1 MSCVRF
7 AIVAIAGLIVSPI
20 FGTPYYWFGGEGSVT
35 DPTKYHYG
43 NAPSDPADTLLV
55 NNKNESEVEGWEP
68 VASRILFPASF
79 QLSAIKLDTPT
90 EPVSPDPCAT
100 VFEGADA
107 NSTLYLDRG
116 SQITIGTDR
125 ELTVR
130 NLRIVRDNHATG
142 NVGTAIK
149 NSGKLTFGEGSSFAT
164 ETAAEYVFLPG
175 GAVLK
180 IDGGDVSL
188 ASLSMQT
195 DENGTGLLDVRSGKL
210 TLGGGYADTLTKNAN
225 VRFTGGDIV
234 LQTSLG
240 TPSYLPQGKDAT
252 LTVNNNTVTA
262 VDFRGGAVAEGER
275 LAWRGTVNVTNGTGT
290 ALIPD
295 FNGTIYGGGTLRVGS
310 IYQWLRPVTQD
321 VQLAEIA
328 LTKGLDLSTT
338 EGVSEFR
345 FRGDTAFV
353 PWNGAMSWAVHSG
366 AYRAVLFG
374 KTTFATVDG
383 ASGATRNMS
392 PLNLISSYRS
402 SLAVTG
408 PGTVTVRYDG
418 GNNGVGTTSER
429 LASFSQDP
437 NSTFMLELAP
447 YHGRFRVQDLELG
460 AGATYKL
467 SSYLSGDEILE
478 VVGKVEADATSQFV
492 SLNTPTY
499 ITTAPVARFIS
510 LDDEA
515 TLPQVPDP
523 ANLPETHS
531 VQRVGGC
538 VFIAPKDGVAV
549 TSGGAGTWSG
559 NGTTGKWS
567 EDANWVSGRPT
578 WYYRVTLGGTRNLYS
593 ENDITEEAY
602 RGYASVDVAASA
614 GPFHVSGVA
623 IPLSQDYA
631 ETEASGAVSSAS
643 PFPAFFELP
652 LSSAKTTFAAIV
664 RSDKGMIVF
673 RDSVSVPSG
682 DFIPCGSVVVEG
694 EGAVAAKGLRFGHG
708 FYRPTILTV
717 QKGGTVTATAQE
729 TANSEVASLWIAKT
743 GTVDVTGDWKWNAN
757 SNEHQIDGALNVS
770 GNLGGDAAQSYFGE
784 GVVKIGGTSDETT
797 AVRIGEGVTLAP
809 AGWGQ
814 MKLDVVSSA
823 KVGAQ
828 ADWTYAAASLDVS
841 GLDAEVAFVGDQ
853 TITVDAPFVG
863 YDFSVAKEGTG
874 TLVLASGVGTSLAS
888 RTASVEAGTLA
899 WTDDAAVGELKVE
912 SGVTLAF
919 GVKANGEPA
928 ALALGA
934 SVDLDG
940 VTVKPLDADGWTAID
955 AGAKTILTVP
965 AGCEIT
971 GTPTVPEKIRLR
983 TVINADGSMSLK
995 AKTVKGL
1002 AIILR

>member
-7 AIVAIAGLIVSPI
+7 AALAITGLIVSPV
-20 FGTPYYWFGGEGSVT
+20 FGAPYYWFGGEGTVT

-43 NAPSDPADTLLV
+43 NAPSDPADSLLV
-55 NNKNESEVEGWEP
+55 NNKNESGAEGWEP
-68 VASRILFPASF
+68 VASRILFPTSF
-79 QLSAIKLDTPT
+79 QLSAVNLDTPA
-90 EPVSPDPCAT
+90 EPASPDPCAT
-100 VFEGADA
+100 VFEGTDAD
-107 NSTLYLDRG
+107 STLYLDRG
-116 SQITIGTDR
+116 SQITIGTGR

-130 NLRIVRDNHATG
+130 NLKIVRDNHATQK
-142 NVGTAIK
+142 VGMAIK

-188 ASLSMQT
+188 ASLTMQT
-195 DENGTGLLDVRSGKL
+195 DENGTGLLDVRSGRL
-210 TLGGGYADTLTKNAN
+210 TLGGGYGDTLTKNAN

-234 LQTSLG
+234 IQTGLG
-240 TPSYLPQGKDAT
+240 TPRYLPKGKDTT
-252 LTVNNNTVTA
+252 LTVNNNGITA
-262 VDFRGGAVAEGER
+262 VDFREGVVAEGER
-275 LAWRGTVNVTNGTGT
+275 LAWRGTVNVTNGNGT
-290 ALIPD
+290 AFIPD

-310 IYQWLRPVTQD
+310 VFQIRPVTQD

-328 LTKGLDLSTT
+328 LTKGIYVNTT

-353 PWNGAMSWAVHSG
+353 PWNGAMSWALHSG

-383 ASGATRNMS
+383 ASGVTRNMS
-392 PLNLISSYRS
+392 PLNLVSSYRS

-418 GNNGVGTTSER
+418 GNSGVGTTSDR

-437 NSTFMLELAP
+437 GSTFMLELAP
-447 YHGRFRVQDLELG
+447 YRGRFRMQDLKLG

-467 SSYLSGDEILE
+467 SSYLSGEEIPE

-510 LDDEA
+510 LDDTA
-515 TLPQVPDP
+515 TLPQVADP
-523 ANLPETHS
+523 ADLPETHS
-531 VQRVGGC
+531 VQRIGGC

-567 EDANWVSGRPT
+567 EDANWVSGRPN
-578 WYYRVTLGGTRNLYS
+578 WYFHVSLGGTRNLYS

-602 RGYASVDVAASA
+602 RGYASVGVAASA

-623 IPLSQDYA
+623 IPLGQEYNNSAD
-631 ETEASGAVSSAS
+631 SGAVNTASA
-643 PFPAFFELP
+643 FPVFFELP
-652 LSSAKTTFAAIV
+652 LSSVKTTFAAIV
-664 RSDKGMIVF
+664 KSDKGMIVF
-673 RDSVSVPSG
+673 RDSVSVPNG

-694 EGAVAAKGLRFGHG
+694 NGAVAAKGLRFGPG

-717 QKGGTVTATAQE
+717 QKGGTVTASAQE
-729 TANSEVASLWIAKT
+729 TVNDAAASLWIAKS
-743 GTVDVTGDWKWNAN
+743 GTVDIAGDWKWNSN

-828 ADWTYAAASLDVS
+828 ADWTYAAASFDVS
-841 GLDAEVAFVGDQ
+841 GLDAEVTFVGDR

-863 YDFSVAKEGTG
+863 HDFKVAKEGMG

-888 RTASVEAGTLA
+888 RAVSVEAGTLA
-899 WTDDAAVGELKVE
+899 WTDDTAVGELKVE
-912 SGVTLAF
+912 SGATLAF
-919 GVKANGEPA
+919 GTKANGEVA
-928 ALALGA
+928 ALSLGA
-934 SVDLDG
+934 NVDLDG
-940 VTVKPLDADGWTAID
+940 VTVKPLDADAQTAID
-955 AGAKTILTVP
+955 AGAVTVLTVP
-965 AGCEIT
+965 FGCTIS
-971 GTPTVPEKIRLR
+971 GTPTVPEGIRLR
-983 TVINADGSMSLK
+983 TVVNADESMSLK
-995 AKTVKGL
+995 AKTIKGFSV
-1002 AIILR
+1002 IIR